1 MPSESKRREKKKLEL
16 KLKGKCKFGRSQLF
30 FHFLSNKKKTIAIS
44 ISIPF
49 HQMNQVRNMK
59 LPTNIGN

>member
-1 MPSESKRREKKKLEL
+1 MKAREEKKKTRIKIEGEVNLEEVN
-16 KLKGKCKFGRSQLF
+16 FSSTFSQI
-30 FHFLSNKKKTIAIS
+30 KKKTIAIS